1 MAKQAK
7 SDKKP
12 LSTRKKQKPEKKKPE
27 EKFFTQTK
35 EEREVREKSAYA
47 DFIHWSILT
56 DDERKAAKE
65 PKTQKGFAIKWQI
78 NEDTITN
85 WKKREDYEERRGR
98 EFKHKLALEEPKIM
112 ESLVKRIHKYG
123 QAMDVE
129 LWYALVKG
137 WDKKRILEIKNPVVI
152 GEGDIRLLIG
162 KLPKEK
168 QKSFYET
175 LTKLMA
181 EAQDAEENAN
191 ELATSGTD
199 RKD

>member
-1 MAKQAK
+1 MAKHAK

-12 LSTRKKQKPEKKKPE
+12 LSTRKKRKTAEKKPE

-35 EEREVREKSAYA
+35 EERAVREKSAYA

-56 DDERKAAKE
+56 DDERKANKE
-65 PKTQKGFAIKWQI
+65 PKTQKAFAMKWEI
-78 NEDTITN
+78 DEDTITN
-85 WKKREDYEERRGR
+85 WKKREDYEERRGK
-98 EFKHKLALEEPKIM
+98 EFKSKLALEEPKIM

-137 WDKKRILEIKNPVVI
+137 WDKKKVLEVKNPVMI

-162 KLPKEK
+162 RLPKDK
-168 QKSFYET
+168 QKMFYDT
-175 LTKLMA
+175 LTTLMA
-181 EAQDAEENAN
+181 EAQDAEENAT
-191 ELATSGTD
+191 ASPTGTVSGI
-199 RKD
+199 